1 MPRPKKKAPQMTSEE
16 LAKRIFPKKVADKL
30 KEIARPEKP
39 QTESESSSQ
48 ENRST

>member
-1 MPRPKKKAPQMTSEE
+1 MPRRKKKAHQMTSDE

-39 QTESESSSQ
+39 KTESESSSQ
-48 ENRST
+48 EKNNR